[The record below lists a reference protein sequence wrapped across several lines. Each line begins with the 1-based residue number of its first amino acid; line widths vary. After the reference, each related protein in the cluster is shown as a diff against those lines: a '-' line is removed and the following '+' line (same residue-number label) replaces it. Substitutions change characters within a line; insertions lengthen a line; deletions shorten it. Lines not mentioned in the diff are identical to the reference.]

1 MGGGSQFAIGA
12 CEFVPGS
19 LSARGVSMTYR
30 AHYLLFDIEE
40 SWLGVQNLLHQNS
53 VHAHGFGWIWEN
65 GTSN

>member
-1 MGGGSQFAIGA
+1 
-12 CEFVPGS
+12 
-19 LSARGVSMTYR
+19 MTYR